1 MTDITRFV
9 ADKLGPVKSGP
20 EQYAPPD
27 RRAPKKTSD
36 FDQAAA
42 NAFEGELREFVRRET
57 AFPRRERSAGNAAAA
72 EPLAENLNLQL
83 RRVAGTSM
91 EEIDQVIL
99 ELQRVRDMLHR
110 ESERLSREIS
120 RYASLNRH
128 LMTGM
133 KIIAENL
140 KQWKGDDP
148 GRGQLMAEF
157 KARWLGGNVDD

>member
-1 MTDITRFV
+1 MTEITRFV
-9 ADKLGPVKSGP
+9 AEHGVVKSGP

-27 RRAPKKTSD
+27 RRAPKKAND
-36 FDQAAA
+36 IDQAAA
-42 NAFEGELREFVRRET
+42 NAFEVELRELVRR
-57 AFPRRERSAGNAAAA
+57 REPSTGNAAA
-72 EPLAENLNLQL
+72 EPLADNLNSQL

-91 EEIDQVIL
+91 EEIDQVIR
-99 ELQRVRDMLHR
+99 ELQRVRDMLHG
-110 ESERLSREIS
+110 ESERLGREIA

-148 GRGQLMAEF
+148 GREQLMTDF
-157 KARWLGGNVDD
+157 KARWLGGNDNN